1 MLQKAYKKQVSI
13 NKLTNMNTLKIIHDS
28 SAESPREWDN
38 FGTMICFHGRYDL
51 GDKHNYN
58 ADDYSGWEEME
69 KAIRKD
75 YGKGAVVLPLYLL
88 DHGRV
93 QISTTSFKGEIARWD
108 SGQIGFIAVSKKDIL
123 DNFGGKIVTQKTKEK
138 AVKLLDAEVETYGY
152 YVEGDVYGFRIV
164 DEDDNEVDSCW
175 GFYGLDFLTNG
186 MLDYI
191 NSENLGDITQEQLE
205 ELVENTEIEYR

>member
-13 NKLTNMNTLKIIHDS
+13 NLKLTNMNTLKIIHDS

-69 KAIRKD
+69 KAIRTD
-75 YGKGAVVLPLYLL
+75 YGKGAVILPLYLY
-88 DHGRV
+88 DHSAV
-93 QISTTSFKGEIARWD
+93 SISTSPFSCRWD

-123 DNFGGKIVTQKTKEK
+123 ENFGGKIVTQKTKEK
-138 AVKLLDAEVETYGY
+138 AIKLLDAEVKTYNY
-152 YVEGDVYGFRIV
+152 YVEGDVYGFEIV
-164 DEDDNEVDSCW
+164 DEWDNQVDSCW